1 MFDGADHLEKGLS
14 PICTLWLDANLPIA
28 HRLTG
33 FSAYNATLARTIYT
47 LLTVSEKKFDVL
59 PTCKHGCMFVGAL
72 HFSRMVG
79 ECLGGFLVGCL
90 GGCLWGFLGGCLGG
104 CLGGFLGGCLS
115 GQHRSQP
122 AQALRHRLRTRPSPP
137 DAIHYRGVKSCKM
150 WQRVLVRLSG

>member
-1 MFDGADHLEKGLS
+1 MFNGVDNLEKG
-14 PICTLWLDANLPIA
+14 PFAHPGPDANLPIA

-79 ECLGGFLVGCL
+79 ECL

-150 WQRVLVRLSG
+150 WQRVLFRLSG